1 MKIQTE
7 NWIKVEHQIQM
18 AISLLITRIMDKEVE
33 EEVIIINLAIQEE
46 DYQTEVIDTIG
57 IQIALQDLN
66 AKSLESLVT

>member
-33 EEVIIINLAIQEE
+33 EEVIIINLPIQEE

-66 AKSLESLVT
+66 AKSVESLVT

>member
-46 DYQTEVIDTIG
+46 DYQTEVV
-57 IQIALQDLN
+57 DLI
-66 AKSLESLVT
+66 

>member
-1 MKIQTE
+1 MKIQIE

-66 AKSLESLVT
+66 AKSVESLVT

>member
-7 NWIKVEHQIQM
+7 NYIKVEHQIQM

-66 AKSLESLVT
+66 AKSVESLVT

>member
-7 NWIKVEHQIQM
+7 NCIKVEHQIQM

-66 AKSLESLVT
+66 AKSVESLVT

>member
-1 MKIQTE
+1 
-7 NWIKVEHQIQM
+7 M

>member
-7 NWIKVEHQIQM
+7 NCIKVEHQIQM

-46 DYQTEVIDTIG
+46 DYQTEVVDLIW
-57 IQIALQDLN
+57 IQIDQQDLN
-66 AKSLESLVT
+66 AKSVESLVT

>member
-1 MKIQTE
+1 
-7 NWIKVEHQIQM
+7 M

-66 AKSLESLVT
+66 AKSVESLVT

>member
-66 AKSLESLVT
+66 AKSVESLVT